1 MTISE
6 EELNAKRLRVAH
18 LRREISSL
26 RTEGSATR
34 VAAEQEITSK
44 ALDEE
49 IERLESQVVEE
60 AKSAGGTVEDAI
72 AAMERAAMVEKMAT
86 PEKKEEATEVKESVE
101 SVNADLR
108 PVDGGESSSPHL
120 DIVDNP
126 NSNMELE
133 GHDVD
138 DTDEKNEEVSR

>member
-49 IERLESQVVEE
+49 IERLEAQVVDE

-72 AAMERAAMVEKMAT
+72 AAMERAAMVEQMAT
-86 PEKKEEATEVKESVE
+86 PEKEEATEDEEPVE

-108 PVDGGESSSPHL
+108 PVDAGESSSPHL
-120 DIVDNP
+120 DVVDNP
-126 NSNMELE
+126 NSPEELD
-133 GHDVD
+133 GD